1 MNHCLREGIL
11 KRNGRGLDVKLRR
24 YLMRLAD
31 RFAIGTAER
40 VLKDVKS
47 VL

>member
-1 MNHCLREGIL
+1 MSLTLFSMIRISDKDLLE
-11 KRNGRGLDVKLRR
+11 V
-24 YLMRLAD
+24 AD

-47 VL
+47 VFVNT

>member
-1 MNHCLREGIL
+1 M
-11 KRNGRGLDVKLRR
+11 KRNGRGQDVKLRR
-24 YLMRLAD
+24 DLMQLAD

-47 VL
+47 VVVNRRS

>member
-1 MNHCLREGIL
+1 LE
-11 KRNGRGLDVKLRR
+11 V
-24 YLMRLAD
+24 AD

-47 VL
+47 VVVNRRS